1 MSFRGIFECVVNSV
15 RPNCSLMLF
24 ERFERL
30 SISFSF
36 IWCSASFFSR
46 REEKKYENLSKQF
59 YNIADYRIERL
70 NQLCERVSELM
81 NVLFNRFDCIDSALQ
96 ILWFDVI
103 SAFVPILRNPYDYLL
118 IAVCLLQC
126 CCCCCDAFA
135 NEEAEKK
142 AADTNTARDRE
153 RDKIEYK
160 ICLLFSFC
168 LCESISIRLMP
179 FCCRWAGKK
188 MFQFL
193 LLPFSPHDKKVG
205 KHSIITSFNISIIST
220 IRLLSHIFSPLSLLL
235 GKNYIGNKFMT

>member
-1 MSFRGIFECVVNSV
+1 MF
-15 RPNCSLMLF
+15 SLFLQQK
-24 ERFERL
+24 
-30 SISFSF
+30 
-36 IWCSASFFSR
+36 R
-46 REEKKYENLSKQF
+46 RRKKYENLSKQF

-126 CCCCCDAFA
+126 CCCCCCDAFA
-135 NEEAEKK
+135 NEEAEKE

-220 IRLLSHIFSPLSLLL
+220 IRLLSHIFFSSFSSS
-235 GKNYIGNKFMT
+235 GQKYIGNKFMT